1 MPGEEPGRP
10 VAMEEER
17 TLIATV
23 ASRPLL
29 EVDCDALILA
39 IHPQDISES
48 EKRVDALLGEAISR
62 RREAGT
68 LRTDR
73 GEMTSFYLS
82 SDEGPDRIAL
92 VGLGKRAP
100 DGLQLRRT
108 YAAAVRTLIG
118 EGVKTLAVDLALPGV
133 DIPTEVPLTEG
144 CLLGGY
150 SFSGY
155 KKSEDAPKVLGEVI
169 VGFLED
175 SEPDPALAERV
186 KRSETLAV
194 ATLAARDLGNEP
206 GNVLTPRVFAER
218 AEEMAREKG
227 MDCVVFDED
236 RLEEMGLGLL
246 LGVARGSEEP
256 ARVIQLTLEAGESGG
271 EDVPTLVLVGKGLTF
286 DSGGISIKGSIGM
299 HEMKMDMGGAAA
311 VYGAMMALADFRPRG
326 LRVVALIGAVENMP
340 DGRATKPGDVLRAC
354 DGTSVEVINTDA
366 EGRLVVGDLVAYA
379 VKTFDPSWIVDAAT
393 LTGAVMV
400 ALGDQAAGVVTSDP
414 ELFRTLER
422 AGDAAGERFWQL
434 PSYEEY
440 EKELK
445 SEVADLKNSGGRNAG
460 AITGALFIGS
470 FRGDR
475 PWAHL
480 DIAGVAWTDKAKGM
494 DPVGATGFGVR
505 SLAALPAL
513 LVESK
518 E

>member
-1 MPGEEPGRP
+1 
-10 VAMEEER
+10 MEEER

-39 IHPQDISES
+39 IHPEDLSES
-48 EKRVDALLGEAISR
+48 EKRVDALLGGAISR
-62 RREAGT
+62 RREAGS

-73 GEMTSFYLS
+73 GELTSFYLS
-82 SDEGPDRIAL
+82 SDEGPDRIVLLGTGGKAL
-92 VGLGKRAP
+92 
-100 DGLQLRRT
+100 DGLRIRRT
-108 YAAAVRTLIG
+108 YAAATRTLVG
-118 EGVKTLAVDLALPGV
+118 EGVKTLAVDLALPGA
-133 DIPTEVPLTEG
+133 DIPTEAPLTEG

-150 SFSGY
+150 GFAGY

-169 VGFLED
+169 LGSLAGG
-175 SEPDPALAERV
+175 EPDPATEERV
-186 KRSETLAV
+186 KRSEILAV

-227 MDCVVFDED
+227 LDCVIFDED

-256 ARVIQLTLEAGESGG
+256 ARVIQLTLDPGESGG

-286 DSGGISIKGSIGM
+286 DSGGISIKGSAGM

-311 VYGAMMALADFRPRG
+311 VYGAMMALADLGPTDV
-326 LRVVALIGAVENMP
+326 RVVALIGAVENMP

-379 VKTFDPSWIVDAAT
+379 AKTFDPAWIVDAAT

-400 ALGDQAAGVVTSDP
+400 ALGDQAAGVITSDA
-414 ELFRTLER
+414 ELFRALER
-422 AGDAAGERFWQL
+422 AGEVAGERFWQL

-440 EKELK
+440 EEDLK
-445 SEVADLKNSGGRNAG
+445 SGVADRKNSGGRHAG
-460 AITGALFIGS
+460 AITGALFIGA
-470 FRGDR
+470 FRDDR

-505 SLAALPAL
+505 SLASLPAL
-513 LVESK
+513 LAGSK